1 MATGGMLMGKRKMI
15 VTPLREE
22 REKRGWTLDFLH
34 ACLCALIDD
43 LQKMP
48 ISIRQIQSWERG
60 EHLPHPYWRHQ
71 LCTVYKKSAVELGLV
86 RSSSLQ
92 EKELS
97 SFDKISTQK
106 KYLQRVYELYGTIK
120 LPIGPAQG
128 FSLQAVFQPL
138 RLCQITTASD
148 GGSLEDSYLAQ
159 DEAMVD
165 EHEKASGPLQ
175 RPSPHEESSLMVA
188 NGDEALKKSPSE
200 RIVILGGPGTGKSTL
215 LKYFVGNRAQTAM
228 KDLQAPLP
236 IYVAL
241 PEFGRSGKTFKSYLL
256 DTLQDLLIDDAFVEV
271 LWQKI
276 QQGQALICLDSLDE
290 VANGQTDMVHK
301 INALIASA
309 HPQTTCVISSR
320 FTDFKKGQFLSSHTM
335 EWELLPLDHSLCQ
348 KLAARLLPE
357 LQQLMPQTGA
367 SDPKAFL
374 KTLEMHPRIA
384 TWGKNPLLFSL
395 AAILYVRR
403 GRLPESRK
411 ELYLQVID
419 AIIEL
424 REPALEWRVT
434 LREIFG
440 ALAYKL
446 LTEQKGRTFSVT
458 DLITLLRY
466 IRQEQGENWHVED
479 IARRLRNVG
488 LLETVGQGSFSFL
501 HQTFQE
507 YLAGYYVAL
516 LPSPRAEQA
525 VDRLVE
531 HIDDPFCRYI
541 IIELAHI
548 VNQQKPILESY
559 LYQRTIKQYEQA
571 KMGLLEAQQTGQLTS
586 SSAISGGCDAVLQAL
601 VDVWGLRLCST
612 LESGSPH
619 RKEDGEVAS
628 SIAWVFERNP
638 RTFAVSALIAG
649 LSIYQKRARFL
660 GALGEIGTKEAKEA
674 LYTFTVEQL
683 SNPTDIPIFRY
694 LASALG
700 QARVEQAISLLQI
713 IKDNQDF
720 DLETRFEAHQALC
733 LMGQESAF
741 DEQSYYR
748 SERILQAL
756 NIEDEQHRPSDWKRV
771 VNMAHWLQANY
782 TRTQTLQTHYQA
794 ILQALE
800 RTLDHKIDSA
810 RQAIV
815 NALGELGNGSTFA
828 LLLQRLEN
836 HIEPTYDVA
845 HLMLKA
851 LERLAEYQQT
861 NITKEQLRESFSR
874 IQQHYPALVEEIA
887 RTQERIQDAIE
898 SPLP

>member
-1 MATGGMLMGKRKMI
+1 MGKRKLIM
-15 VTPLREE
+15 TPLREE

-43 LQKMP
+43 PQKMP

-60 EHLPHPYWRHQ
+60 EHLPHPYWRQQ
-71 LCTVYKKSAVELGLV
+71 LCTVYKKSPAELGLV
-86 RSSSLQ
+86 RNRPLQ
-92 EKELS
+92 EGELS
-97 SFDKISTQK
+97 SVDNLSAQK
-106 KYLQRVYELYGTIK
+106 KYLQKIYEIYGTIK

-138 RLCQITTASD
+138 RLCQLSPESD
-148 GGSLEDSYLAQ
+148 GGNLEDSSLVQ
-159 DEAMVD
+159 NEVMVD
-165 EHEKASGPLQ
+165 ELEKAPVREQFLSV
-175 RPSPHEESSLMVA
+175 EESSMVVE
-188 NGDEALKKSPSE
+188 NGDEALKKSPSR

-215 LKYFVGNRAQTAM
+215 LKYFVGNRAQKAM
-228 KDLQAPLP
+228 NDRQAPLP
-236 IYVAL
+236 IFVAL

-276 QQGQALICLDSLDE
+276 LQGQALICLDSLDE
-290 VANGQTDMVHK
+290 VVTGQTDMVHK

-309 HPQTTCVISSR
+309 HPETTWVISSR
-320 FTDFKKGQFLSSHTM
+320 FTDFKKGQFLSSNTI

-348 KLAARLLPE
+348 KLAERLLPE
-357 LQQLMPQTGA
+357 LQRRMPQRGTG
-367 SDPKAFL
+367 DPKAFL

-424 REPALEWRVT
+424 REPVLEWRVT
-434 LREIFG
+434 LREISG

-446 LTEQKGRTFSVT
+446 LTEKKGRTFSVT
-458 DLITLLRY
+458 DLIILLRS
-466 IRQEQGENWHVED
+466 IRQEQGENWQVED
-479 IARRLRNVG
+479 IARRLRNTG

-507 YLAGYYVAL
+507 YLAGYYVAF
-516 LPSPRAEQA
+516 LPSPRAQQA

-531 HIDDPFCRYI
+531 HIDDAFCRHI

-548 VNQQKPILESY
+548 VNQQNPMLESY
-559 LYQRTIKQYEQA
+559 LYESTIKQFERA
-571 KMGLLEAQQTGQLTS
+571 KMGLLEAQQSGQLTS

-612 LESGSPH
+612 LESGSPQ

-628 SIAWVFERNP
+628 SIAWIFERNP
-638 RTFAVSALIAG
+638 RTFAVPALIAG

-660 GALGEIGTKEAKEA
+660 GALGEIGTREAKEA

-683 SNPTDIPIFRY
+683 SHPTDIPVFRY

-700 QARVEQAISLLQI
+700 QARVEQAIPLLQFI
-713 IKDNQDF
+713 RDNGEF
-720 DLETRFEAHQALC
+720 DLETRFEAHRALC

-748 SERILQAL
+748 SERILQVL
-756 NIEDEQHRPSDWKRV
+756 NIEDEQHRPSDWRRV
-771 VNMAHWLQANY
+771 VNMAHWLQTNY
-782 TRTQTLQTHYQA
+782 RRTPPLQPHYLA
-794 ILQALE
+794 IVQALE
-800 RTLDHKIDSA
+800 RTLDHKIDGA

-815 NALGELGNGSTFA
+815 NALGELGNASTFA
-828 LLLQRLEN
+828 LLLQRLED
-836 HIEPTYDVA
+836 HIEPSYDVA
-845 HLMLKA
+845 HLMLRA
-851 LERLAEYQQT
+851 LERLAAHRQT
-861 NITKEQLRESFSR
+861 SITKERLRESLAR
-874 IQQHYPALVEEIA
+874 IEQHYPALVEEIA
-887 RTQERIQDAIE
+887 RSQERIEND
-898 SPLP
+898 L